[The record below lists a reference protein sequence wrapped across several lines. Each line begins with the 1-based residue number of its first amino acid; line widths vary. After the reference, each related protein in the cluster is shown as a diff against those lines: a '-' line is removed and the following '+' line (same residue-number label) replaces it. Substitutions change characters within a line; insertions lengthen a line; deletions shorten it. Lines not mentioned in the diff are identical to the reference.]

1 MLDRGKLKVEHFSCF
16 GRMYTNTK
24 DIENLL
30 ISRGLQCIVGQDFLS
45 MMQAMTKKKTKAN
58 KELFVAFFWVIWQGR
73 KIGLFEGKR
82 EKSLSLV
89 AKARLVIESF

>member
-16 GRMYTNTK
+16 GRMYTSTK

-45 MMQAMTKKKTKAN
+45 MMQAMTEKWNKADR
-58 KELFVAFFWVIWQGR
+58 ELPVTLCWVIWQGSNKR
-73 KIGLFEGKR
+73 LF
-82 EKSLSLV
+82 
-89 AKARLVIESF
+89 